1 MFRGRVESELEEEEP
16 KDGDGAITVVGVL
29 GKDRLNDFERSKK
42 KGRARRAYT
51 GRLEAKGRAEDDGEE
66 GAPAHS

>member
-16 KDGDGAITVVGVL
+16 KDRDGTIAIVGVL
-29 GKDRLNDFERSKK
+29 EKVGSMISKAVK
-42 KGRARRAYT
+42 KMRARRAYT
-51 GRLEAKGRAEDDGEE
+51 GRLEAKGGAEDDGEE